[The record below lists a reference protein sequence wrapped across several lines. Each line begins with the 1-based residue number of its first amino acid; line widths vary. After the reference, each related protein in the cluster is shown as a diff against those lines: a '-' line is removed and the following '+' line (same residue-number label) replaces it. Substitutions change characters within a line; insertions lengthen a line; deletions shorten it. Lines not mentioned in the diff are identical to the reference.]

1 MKSCLIT
8 ATDLAC
14 PLDNGKLVLVGD
26 ASHPMQPKMGQ
37 GAAQAVEDAAVLG
50 VILKDIESDS
60 AVASRLAL
68 WEELR
73 RPRASAIQ
81 LMSRTNPSLEGWPN
95 VGDKDK
101 AAKFFPNGDLPC
113 EWKRQ
118 RDLVK

>member
-1 MKSCLIT
+1 MQEHRFMMFADTSWCI
-8 ATDLAC
+8 
-14 PLDNGKLVLVGD
+14 DNGKLVLVGD

-50 VILKDIESDS
+50 VVLKELESKS
-60 AVASRLAL
+60 AIASRLAL

-73 RPRASAIQ
+73 KPRASAMQ

-95 VGDKDK
+95 EDDRNK

-113 EWKRQ
+113 EW
-118 RDLVK
+118 LSLSA